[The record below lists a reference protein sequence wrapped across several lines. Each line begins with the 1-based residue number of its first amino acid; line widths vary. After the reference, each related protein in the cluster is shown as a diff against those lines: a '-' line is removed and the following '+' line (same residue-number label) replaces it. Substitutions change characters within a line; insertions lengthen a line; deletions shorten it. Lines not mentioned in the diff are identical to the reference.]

1 MRNMQSHSEKASS
14 VGGVAGEVT
23 ANRSATRKVIEA
35 AERFAEGAQLGNED
49 QVRLRI
55 VVEEVLSNLLKHGR
69 LRAESSI
76 GYSFKRSNEEA
87 LIEVTDD
94 GAPFDPRRD
103 LEAVQRSHRDAEGGQ
118 GWPLIMSWCRIVD
131 YQRQGGRNRLHL
143 LFPLGS

>member
-1 MRNMQSHSEKASS
+1 MQSYGEENSRTDA
-14 VGGVAGEVT
+14 VAGEV
-23 ANRSATRKVIEA
+23 AADRSATRKIIEA
-35 AERFAEGAQLGNED
+35 AARFAERAHLGKED

-55 VVEEVLSNLLKHGR
+55 IVEELLTNLLKHGQ

-103 LEAVQRSHRDAEGGQ
+103 LEAVRRSHLGAEGGQ

-131 YQRQGGRNRLHL
+131 YQRQGDRNRLQL
-143 LFPLGS
+143 IFPLGS